1 MKFIFSIKK
10 PFLKAEIADRLTAML
25 NINLKQ
31 LCGERARELK
41 VENKEKYG
49 WKPQEMLILLT
60 GSV

>member
-1 MKFIFSIKK
+1 
-10 PFLKAEIADRLTAML
+10 ML

-49 WKPQEMLILLT
+49 WKPQEMLFLLT
-60 GSV
+60 GSVKYYNLDFGTICLLKIL